1 MMLLKRF
8 LLTAFFLF
16 NFSFLIYPQ
25 SPQINKIEPP
35 NWWSGMKHNK
45 IQLMIYGENLSDL
58 KASFA
63 SKKLKVDK
71 VYKVENSSYAFIDVT
86 ISNKAKP
93 GSYKLI
99 LNNGKGK
106 TEINYEL
113 FERNKSKNIHQGFS
127 NEDVIYLLMP
137 DRFANGD
144 VSNDSVSGYYDS
156 MQYVKNQ
163 NRFGGDIQGII
174 NKLDYLKDFGA
185 TAIWCTPLLENNT
198 FRSYHG
204 YAATDFYKID
214 PRLGS
219 NEFYKKFVEEAHSKG
234 LKIILDHVAN
244 HFSDD
249 HSWIKNLPTKDWIN
263 GSIKNHLNAN
273 HNKMVFTDLYSDS
286 STIHHVEE
294 GWFTNEMPDLNQ
306 ENPFVANYIIQNT
319 IWWVEFSGVDGI
331 REDTYPYNDQKFMA
345 SWAKEVL
352 NEYPALNIVGEVWT
366 GEPAFLA
373 GYQGGTK
380 LKKDFNTNLPALT
393 DFGLR
398 DMFVNYLEGKSGL
411 FNIYNVLAKDYLYA
425 DPENLVTFVDNHDVA
440 RAMYFAKENVEK
452 AKIAYTILLTTRG
465 IPSIFY
471 GSEIGMA
478 LTPDHGTLRAPFPG
492 GFPSDERNAFTK
504 EGRTDYENV
513 FYDYLSKLIQIR
525 KKYKS
530 LQKGKLIHFPPV
542 DETYIYFR
550 EFENEKMLIVVNG
563 SEDEKEI
570 DLTKYQHLLKG
581 RSVYKNVF
589 NNEEILVRDKIII
602 NRLSAEIFEV
612 K

>member
-1 MMLLKRF
+1 MLRKIQ
-8 LLTAFFLF
+8 LTAFLIF
-16 NFSFLIYPQ
+16 NFSFFIYPQ
-25 SPQINKIEPP
+25 SPQVNKIEPP

-45 IQLMIYGENLSDL
+45 IQLMVYGENLSDL
-58 KASFA
+58 KAAFV

-86 ISNKAKP
+86 ISPKAKP

-99 LNNGKGK
+99 LNNGNGK

-113 FERNKSKNIHQGFS
+113 LERSKSKNIHQGFS
-127 NEDVIYLLMP
+127 NADVIYLLMP

-144 VSNDSVSGYYDS
+144 VSNDSVNGYYDS

-163 NRFGGDIQGII
+163 NRLGGDIQGII
-174 NKLDYLKDFGA
+174 NKLDYLKDFGV

-204 YAATDFYKID
+204 YAATDFYKVD

-219 NEFYKKFVEEAHSKG
+219 NELYKKFVDEAHSKG
-234 LKIILDHVAN
+234 LKIIMDHVAN

-249 HSWIKNLPTKDWIN
+249 HPWIKNLPIKDWIN
-263 GSIKNHLNAN
+263 GSVKNHLNAN

-319 IWWVEFSGVDGI
+319 IWWIEYSGIDGI

-345 SWAKEVL
+345 RWAKEVL
-352 NEYPALNIVGEVWT
+352 NEYPTLNIVGEVWT

-373 GYQGGTK
+373 GYQGSSK
-380 LKKDFNTNLPALT
+380 LKRDFNTNLPALT

-398 DMFVNYLEGKSGL
+398 DIFVNYLEGKSGL

-440 RAMYFAKENVEK
+440 RAMYFAKENIEK

-471 GSEIGMA
+471 GSELGMS

-504 EGRTDYENV
+504 EGRNDYENI
-513 FYDYLSKLIQIR
+513 FYNHLNKLLQIR
-525 KKYKS
+525 KKYKA

-550 EFENEKMLIVVNG
+550 EFENEKLLIIVNG
-563 SEDEKEI
+563 NEDEKEI
-570 DLTKYQHLLKG
+570 DLTSYSHLMKNKYLLK
-581 RSVYKNVF
+581 NVL
-589 NNEEILVRDKIII
+589 NEYEFEISSKIQI
-602 NRLSAEIFEV
+602 NKMSAVIFEI